1 MTESTILKSDNNHR
15 ASFCL
20 EVWGT
25 DYNKIRDTCILA
37 EKLGYDGFLY
47 GESLADIDLD
57 CWTVLSNL
65 SALTNTIKLGPVIT
79 YLFPQYRN
87 IVLLAKQALTFQLI
101 SNGRLE
107 FRTGA
112 GATTQYATQWWYPY
126 GINYPNNPERVS
138 ILEEGIRLI
147 RMLWSSQRSP
157 SPLSLH
163 YTGKHF
169 KINGGT
175 VAFQKNLDLIKPI
188 PVTIAAKKR
197 KTMQVAAKYAD
208 VWESSYITP
217 EQFASLNAEFEDIIM
232 AGQQQQKPSNSSN
245 KKKIVKSI
253 ELDVIIADSDSD
265 LEYKKRIFAM
275 ERGPNVSY
283 QILKHGLVGK
293 PDNIKERLKEYIA
306 AGVDQFILAFH
317 DPFDSRALELFMDK
331 SVQSE
336 YKK

>member
-1 MTESTILKSDNNHR
+1 MPECTIMKSDNNHDDDDHR
-15 ASFCL
+15 TSFYL

-25 DYNKIRDTCILA
+25 DYSKLRDTCILA

-47 GESLADIDLD
+47 GESLADIDMD

-79 YLFPQYRN
+79 YLFPQYRS
-87 IVLLAKQALTFQLI
+87 IVLLAKQALTFQVI

-112 GATTQYATQWWYPY
+112 GATLQYATQWWYPY
-126 GINYPNNPERVS
+126 GIKYPNNAERVS
-138 ILEEGIRLI
+138 ILEEGIQLI
-147 RMLWSSQRSP
+147 RMLLWSSKNSRS
-157 SPLSLH
+157 SVH
-163 YTGKHF
+163 YAGKHF

-175 VAFQKNLDLIKPI
+175 VAFQKNPDLIKPI

-197 KTMQVAAKYAD
+197 RTMQIAAKYAD

-217 EQFASLNAEFEDIIM
+217 EQFASLNVEFEDAIM
-232 AGQQQQKPSNSSN
+232 DGQQQESSNNDSSN

-293 PDNIKERLKEYIA
+293 PDEIKERLKEYIA
-306 AGVDQFILAFH
+306 AGVDQFVLAFH

-331 SVQSE
+331 SV
-336 YKK
+336 